1 MLRKFREGSIR
12 WQIVTLAVLPVLLV
26 GTLGILTEP
35 LFSEDIEPSRAEVL
49 SAKIDLLADQ
59 VEHASSTQV
68 VLAILEA
75 TRQAGLDVTLE
86 DRGINRVEQ
95 VHGDFEEPLL
105 SALNEIHNRTAWPV
119 MSSDGIPRIVVDVG
133 RYPLLIRLPAEGPL
147 TTLNE
152 NAVNILLYVLLIT
165 APIIL
170 LSLYAAHLIAA
181 PLAKLSAAALNQ
193 STIGPEFSTF
203 DESGPRELRH
213 LARQLNEMQRHVNV
227 MLTERT
233 TMLRSVSHD
242 LRTPLTR
249 LKLRVERSVS
259 PQIADVL
266 IKDIDAINEMI
277 DETLDYLRN
286 DSKTKPMKKS
296 DLPSLLKTICSKYSD
311 DGFSVTYSGPARLS
325 FECRPKMLS
334 RAISNLIDNAVKFAD
349 QVEVMLMALSGGGVR
364 LEVSDNGP
372 GIPPHLLDKVVEPFV
387 KADPARSSIQNVGF
401 GLGLSIA
408 QEIVKG
414 HGGQLSLLLREP
426 TGLTVIIELPLSS
439 H

>member
-1 MLRKFREGSIR
+1 MLRKFREGSIS

-68 VLAILEA
+68 AFAILET
-75 TRQAGLDVTLE
+75 TRQAGLDVTMTE
-86 DRGINRVEQ
+86 TGSDTVEQ
-95 VHGDFEEPLL
+95 AHTDLEEPLL
-105 SALNEIHNRTAWPV
+105 SALNEIHNRKAWAV

-133 RYPLLIRLPAEGPL
+133 GHNLLITLPAEEPL
-147 TTLNE
+147 TILNE

-193 STIGPEFSTF
+193 SNVSPEFSAF

-213 LARQLNEMQRHVNV
+213 LTRQLNEMRRHVNA
-227 MLTERT
+227 MLSERT

-259 PQIADVL
+259 PKIADVL

-286 DSKTKPMKKS
+286 DSKTKPLKKS
-296 DLPSLLKTICSKYSD
+296 DFPSLLETICSKYSD
-311 DGFSVTYSGPARLS
+311 DGFSVVYSGPMRLS
-325 FECRPKMLS
+325 YECRPKMLY
-334 RAISNLIDNAVKFAD
+334 RAISNLIDNAIKYGD
-349 QVEVMLMALSGGGVR
+349 QVEVTLMPLSDGGLR
-364 LEVSDNGP
+364 LAVSDNGP
-372 GIPPHLLDKVVEPFV
+372 GLPAHLLDKVMEPFV
-387 KADPARSSIQNVGF
+387 KADPARKSVHNGGF

-408 QEIVKG
+408 QDIVRS
-414 HGGQLSLLLREP
+414 HGGQLSLSQREP
-426 TGLTVIIELPLSS
+426 TGLTAVIELPPI
-439 H
+439 